1 MRTAVLNET
10 GAETTF
16 GNFTNVS
23 GSEMK
28 KGYPVAICTTAASVD
43 GNKAV
48 LPAAANLLTFAGI
61 ATSDVADNGIGEY
74 VADGYVASAY
84 IFATGTSVTN
94 AAGVTLGPNAGS
106 LGVNS
111 TGLQDKFGPIISLA
125 AIGAAI
131 NSPGGHANHVLVRAM

>member
-23 GSEMK
+23 GQTITL
-28 KGYPVAICTTAASVD
+28 GHPVAICTTAASVD
-43 GNKAV
+43 GNNAV
-48 LPAAANLLTFAGI
+48 YPAAGNLFTFAGI
-61 ATSDVADNGIGEY
+61 ATADVADLGVGDY
-74 VADGYVASAY
+74 VADGYVASAF

-94 AAGVTLGPNAGS
+94 GAGVVLGPGAGS
-106 LGVNS
+106 IGINS
-111 TGLQDKFGPIISLA
+111 TGHKDTFGPIVSLS

-131 NSPGGHANHVLVRAM
+131 NSPGGHADHLLVRAM